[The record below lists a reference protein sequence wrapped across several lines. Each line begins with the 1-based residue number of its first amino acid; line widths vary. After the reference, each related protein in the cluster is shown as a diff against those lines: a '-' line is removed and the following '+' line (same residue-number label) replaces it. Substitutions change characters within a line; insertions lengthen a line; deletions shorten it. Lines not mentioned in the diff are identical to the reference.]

1 MSLSNNIKMSHK
13 RKFTSPGTTQVKTW
27 RKSISNEEKLD
38 VINRLA
44 KGERIANIRRDV
56 GLDKS
61 NAQRI
66 RDNADKTEEVLKSV
80 TKMSAIRIYYSRSS
94 TTERM

>member
-1 MSLSNNIKMSHK
+1 LGDSALVAQLTAIFGGVFTCLYLTISKSVINVNSH
-13 RKFTSPGTTQVKTW
+13 PLEQPQVKKW

-61 NAQRI
+61 NAQRT
-66 RDNADKTEEVLKSV
+66 RDNADKTEEVL
-80 TKMSAIRIYYSRSS
+80 RQ
-94 TTERM
+94 